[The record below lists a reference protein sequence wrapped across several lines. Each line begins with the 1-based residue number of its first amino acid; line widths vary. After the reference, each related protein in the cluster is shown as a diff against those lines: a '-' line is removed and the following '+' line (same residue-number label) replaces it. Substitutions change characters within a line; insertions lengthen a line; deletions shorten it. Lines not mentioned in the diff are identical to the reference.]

1 MSLLATDVEKVD
13 AATSRRRRGGEGRTR
28 GRPSRGC
35 VEAGEAGVEAVGA
48 RAGVAQ
54 GCGYG
59 HGAPL
64 QSWP

>member
-1 MSLLATDVEKVD
+1 MSLLATVVDKVD
-13 AATSRRRRGGEGRTR
+13 AASSWRRRGGEGRSR
-28 GRPSRGC
+28 GRPCRGC
-35 VEAGEAGVEAVGA
+35 VVAGEAGVEAVRA